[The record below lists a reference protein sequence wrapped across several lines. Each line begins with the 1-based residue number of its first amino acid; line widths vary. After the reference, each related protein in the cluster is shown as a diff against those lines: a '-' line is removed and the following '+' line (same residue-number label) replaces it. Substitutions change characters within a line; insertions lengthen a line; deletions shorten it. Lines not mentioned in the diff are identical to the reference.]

1 MKHLNFLF
9 VILSIVLL
17 SNVCSAQEAS
27 QELLAELAK
36 VTGIYEQI
44 EEQQKGLS
52 AQSEQLGM
60 QIGEQLVASLS
71 ELPPELKV
79 VFQQEFEKYMQ
90 KCSVLIDPEASV
102 NSYVKLISSKLS
114 QQEVESVISFYK
126 SDAGKNYTRANIEI
140 ANPWSMSMLEGLDQ
154 KVGMAA
160 QELQNNLLAA
170 INEYSKNE
178 MPNTYQPP
186 AVKSKDIH

>member
-170 INEYSKNE
+170 INEYSK
-178 MPNTYQPP
+178 
-186 AVKSKDIH
+186 K